1 MWRLWLGSLTL
12 VWAQNFGIGTTTPTE
27 RLDVEG
33 GRLRVRAYSGTGTRI
48 ASVDPNGVFG
58 TIAGNN
64 AGDVL
69 QWNGT
74 AWVPAAVSTTT
85 QTTSPLQ
92 GNGTAGNP
100 ITFRPGTQAGQVWAW
115 DGDSWELTV
124 PTAATSAPL
133 QGNGTPANPITFR
146 PGTQAG
152 QVWAWDGDSWEL
164 TLPTAATSTSAPLQG
179 NGTPADPIALQS
191 GTQAGQILFW
201 NGTSWTLTQH
211 PVRNGLTF
219 ATNPSP
225 AIELGG
231 ALTRNT
237 DIPLSGFNLTLSGN
251 TGNVGIGTN
260 SPNPSARL
268 EISASNAGLLIP
280 RVNLTSVTD
289 ATTIPNPATSLLV
302 YNTNA
307 ALPAGTGY
315 YYNAGT
321 PAAPRWVSINNEV
334 VWYHRSS
341 TGAITLNNNL
351 VLTLPGLSQVITIP
365 PGYTAEVEI
374 WAQAGVALTG
384 GVPNSWALVDVI
396 IYRNGNFI
404 PVGGWNRRKLHNGAG
419 DVTDM
424 DALVVIA
431 RETLGPGTYT
441 YEVRGTRPAGN
452 QEVAIGGD
460 CVFDVNCGELKIA
473 VRYRP
478 Q

>member
-1 MWRLWLGSLTL
+1 MRRLWLGSLTF

-48 ASVDPNGVFG
+48 ASIDPNGVFG

-74 AWVPAAVSTTT
+74 AWVPAAISTTA
-85 QTTSPLQ
+85 QTSSPLQ
-92 GNGTAGNP
+92 GNGT
-100 ITFRPGTQAGQVWAW
+100 T
-115 DGDSWELTV
+115 
-124 PTAATSAPL
+124 
-133 QGNGTPANPITFR
+133 ANPITFR

-164 TLPTAATSTSAPLQG
+164 ALPTVATSIPLQG
-179 NGTPADPIALQS
+179 NGTAANPITLQS

-201 NGTSWTLTQH
+201 DGANWTLTRH

-231 ALTRNT
+231 ELTRNT
-237 DIPLSGFNLTLSGN
+237 DIALSGFNFTLSGN
-251 TGNVGIGTN
+251 SGNVGIGTN
-260 SPNPSARL
+260 SPNASARL
-268 EISASNAGLLIP
+268 EVSATNAGVLIP

-307 ALPAGTGY
+307 ALPAGAGY

-341 TGAITLNNNL
+341 TGAITLNISG
-351 VLTLPGLSQVITIP
+351 VVTPLPGLSQVITVP
-365 PGYTAEVEI
+365 TGYTADVEI
-374 WAQAGVALTG
+374 WAQAGVMLTG
-384 GVPNSWALVDVI
+384 GVSTSWAVADLI
-396 IYRNGNFI
+396 IYRNGNYI
-404 PVGGWNRRKLHNGAG
+404 PIGGWNRRKLHNGDGA
-419 DVTDM
+419 VTDM

-431 RETLGPGTYT
+431 RETLSPGTYT
-441 YEVRGTRPAGN
+441 YDVRGNRFSGN
-452 QEVAIGGD
+452 QAIVMGGN
-460 CVFDVNCGELKIA
+460 CETEVNCGELKIA